1 MATTSSTTNVI
12 EGLQQGNPKIQQNT
26 NEPRVGILRR
36 PTVQFDHAEDPA
48 NQGDPGSPIIPIKDR
63 AATFETEIS
72 RVSSKLEP
80 SWRKQTVLSFG
91 E

>member
-1 MATTSSTTNVI
+1 MATVSSAANVV
-12 EGLQQGNPKIQQNT
+12 GGPQQGSPEIQQTT

-48 NQGDPGSPIIPIKDR
+48 DQGGPGSPIIPIKDR
-63 AATFETEIS
+63 TATFETEIS